1 MIDGTENNK
10 KLKKN
15 ENSFGVLVFYSYVCI
30 NIKNENMVNH
40 DLVNKMNYI
49 GDVMK
54 AHNIDYKFDA
64 EHCSIMILIE
74 HMYELLSNTVLIP
87 KDLWDKTVVEFN
99 NAQYIEA
106 KSVVD
111 ELIK

>member
-1 MIDGTENNK
+1 MKQKTIKYIG
-10 KLKKN
+10 
-15 ENSFGVLVFYSYVCI
+15 FYDIPDSVSDRI
-30 NIKNENMVNH
+30 FAPAA
-40 DLVNKMNYI
+40 VNKMNYI

-64 EHCSIMILIE
+64 EHCSVMIMIE
-74 HMYELLSNTVLIP
+74 HMYELLANITFVPNSVFTGNT
-87 KDLWDKTVVEFN
+87 
-99 NAQYIEA
+99 QYAEA

>member
-10 KLKKN
+10 KLKKTRIHA
-15 ENSFGVLVFYSYVCI
+15 GVLVFYSYVCI

-74 HMYELLSNTVLIP
+74 HMYELLNNTVLIP
-87 KDLWDKTVVEFN
+87 KDLWNETVVEFN